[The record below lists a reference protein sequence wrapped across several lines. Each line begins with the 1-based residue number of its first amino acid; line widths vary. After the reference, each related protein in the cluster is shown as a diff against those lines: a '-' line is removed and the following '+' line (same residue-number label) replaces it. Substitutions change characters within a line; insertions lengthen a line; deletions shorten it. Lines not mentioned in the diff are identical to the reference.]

1 MVFIFLIICLT
12 SMLSIILYKC
22 AELDVKLDCLMKQNT
37 VSLPTTHESP
47 LLSRTMDIN
56 MEQFTARDVISQQTA
71 NRSELRLKRLRE
83 KVEKISRKV
92 RRSHAVTLTE
102 QEGPSI
108 THPNYNVHI
117 FYYAWYGNVAVDGRW
132 RHWNHEYLPNWKKE
146 DKIYPTGTHEPP
158 GDISSNFYPLLG
170 CYSSSDAT
178 VIDTHMKMLSEAKV
192 GVLVVSWYP
201 PGMSGSQGDSV
212 LPLLLDS
219 AHRHDLR
226 VAPHIEPYRDRNPI
240 NLSEHLRYIISRYGA
255 HPALYRIQR
264 RGQSLPVFYVYDS
277 YRTPAGAWKELLSAK
292 GNLSVRGTQ
301 FDGIFLGLLVDMQ
314 HRYDIRKSHFDGF
327 YTYFAT
333 NGFTYGSSW
342 KNWRSLSKFARQNS
356 LLFIP
361 SVGPGYID
369 TQIRPWNVANIR
381 HRRHGKYYEVA
392 WRSALSAQA
401 KLVSITS
408 FNEWHEGTQVEP
420 AVPRATASFTYFD
433 YEPEGPHFYLNLTK
447 WWVNEFSKKQEG

>member
-1 MVFIFLIICLT
+1 
-12 SMLSIILYKC
+12 
-22 AELDVKLDCLMKQNT
+22 MKQNT

-192 GVLVVSWYP
+192 GMYLDVLY
-201 PGMSGSQGDSV
+201 
-212 LPLLLDS
+212 
-219 AHRHDLR
+219 
-226 VAPHIEPYRDRNPI
+226 
-240 NLSEHLRYIISRYGA
+240 SRIA
-255 HPALYRIQR
+255 
-264 RGQSLPVFYVYDS
+264 
-277 YRTPAGAWKELLSAK
+277 
-292 GNLSVRGTQ
+292 
-301 FDGIFLGLLVDMQ
+301 
-314 HRYDIRKSHFDGF
+314 
-327 YTYFAT
+327 
-333 NGFTYGSSW
+333 
-342 KNWRSLSKFARQNS
+342 
-356 LLFIP
+356 
-361 SVGPGYID
+361 
-369 TQIRPWNVANIR
+369 
-381 HRRHGKYYEVA
+381 
-392 WRSALSAQA
+392 
-401 KLVSITS
+401 
-408 FNEWHEGTQVEP
+408 
-420 AVPRATASFTYFD
+420 
-433 YEPEGPHFYLNLTK
+433 
-447 WWVNEFSKKQEG
+447 